1 MIEEIFRKYLEIKSI
16 NDLNEAQAPS
26 KNNYSL
32 NLIELRDFQINKFFY
47 KKIGKKCYWVDRL
60 AWTDQNWIEYVSNK
74 NLITYILKDNDNLVG
89 YCEIVLNKEKQES
102 EIAYFGI
109 LEEYFGKKLGGFLL
123 SEAIKESF
131 ILGAT
136 RVWVHTCSLDHQ
148 NALKNY
154 LSRGMKIFKSNILK
168 KRIA

>member
-16 NDLNEAQAPS
+16 DDLNEVQKTS
-26 KNNYSL
+26 HTYLL
-32 NLIELRDFQINKFFY
+32 NLIESRDFQINKFLY
-47 KKIGKKCYWVDRL
+47 KQIGKKYNWIDRL
-60 AWTDQNWIEYVSNK
+60 VWTDKNWIAYVSNK
-74 NLITYILKDNDNLVG
+74 NLITYLLKNNDDLVG
-89 YCEIVLNKEKQES
+89 YCELILNKEKQEI

-123 SEAIKESF
+123 AEAIKKSF
-131 ILGAT
+131 SLNAK
-136 RVWVHTCSLDHQ
+136 RVWVHTCSLDNK

-154 LSRGMKIFKSNILK
+154 LSRGMTVFKSEVLK